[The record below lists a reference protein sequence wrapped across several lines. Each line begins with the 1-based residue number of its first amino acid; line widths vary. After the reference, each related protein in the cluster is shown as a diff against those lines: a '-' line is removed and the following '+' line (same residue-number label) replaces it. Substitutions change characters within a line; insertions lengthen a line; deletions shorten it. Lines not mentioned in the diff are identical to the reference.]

1 MNHRPL
7 QFSDLFRDRRY
18 RIALYDRNETCLAGE
33 CFPSVNLSHSFD
45 VREGRVRIVDKST
58 FGHKGVY
65 AIVLEDDKFSNII
78 VRERLEIVA
87 VWLLALIVISILG
100 YVLARLFMEPVRS
113 RREKLDQFIRE
124 STHELN
130 TPLSALLMSVD
141 AKGPDADRHDERI
154 KISARR
160 LSEIYADLTYLFL
173 RSHEEKPVVVELGAL
188 IEREIERLLPLA
200 ERKRVTF
207 VLERE
212 NRLSL
217 YMDKESLTRLVN
229 NLLNNAIKYNK
240 IAGTVTVRIE
250 GNRLSVADTGIGIAS
265 EKLGEIYKRFYRA
278 TEESGGFGL
287 GLHIVHKICRHY
299 AIDLDVVSKEG
310 EGTTFTLC
318 FPADVC
324 EYSKDS

>member
-7 QFSDLFRDRRY
+7 QFSELTQNRDY
-18 RIALYDRNETCLAGE
+18 RIAFYDKNGSCLAGQ
-33 CFPSVNLSHSFD
+33 CFASVNLSENFT
-45 VREGRVRIVDKST
+45 EKAGRVRIVDRST
-58 FGHKGVY
+58 FGHKGVD
-65 AIVLEDDKFSNII
+65 AIVLEDDHFKELIA
-78 VRERLEIVA
+78 RKRLEIVA
-87 VWLLALIVISILG
+87 VWLLSLIAVSILG

-113 RREKLDQFIRE
+113 RREKIDQFIKE

-130 TPLSALLMSVD
+130 TPVSALLMSVD
-141 AKGPDADRHDERI
+141 AKGPDADEHDERI

-173 RSHEEKPVVVELGAL
+173 RSQEEKPVMIELGSF

-200 ERKRVTF
+200 ERKKVTF
-207 VLERE
+207 SLDVK
-212 NRLSL
+212 NRLPVL
-217 YMDKESLTRLVN
+217 MDKESLTRLVN

-240 IAGTVTVRIE
+240 IGGTVTVRIE
-250 GNRLSVADTGIGIAS
+250 GNCLSVSDTGIGIAS

-287 GLHIVHKICRHY
+287 GLHIVHKICRRY

-310 EGTTFTLC
+310 EGTKFTLR
-318 FPADVC
+318 FPPKVC
-324 EYSKDS
+324 REAI